1 MNSTIKKIIALCLM
15 SLIPMLSAFAQKE
28 KKDSTWRRH
37 SCVSRLNTDQPLI
50 VMNGIDVRDIRGG
63 FEDIKPKEI
72 SEIKILKGQE
82 AIDKYGEK
90 GKNGVIQY
98 TIKRKM
104 DLISSGEILQNVFK
118 DDSCKTQKLIFKPI
132 EGMEEEYDHTRVVY
146 FMKSKITLKEASASG
161 DCIVIVE
168 QKN

>member
-1 MNSTIKKIIALCLM
+1 MMNYKLAGCLM

-28 KKDSTWRRH
+28 KKDSIRRPFH
-37 SCVSRLNTDQPLI
+37 CGSMFTGNNQPLI
-50 VMNGIDVRDIRGG
+50 VMNGIDVKDIRGG
-63 FEDIKPKEI
+63 FDDIKPKEI

-98 TIKRKM
+98 TVKRKM
-104 DLISSGEILQNVFK
+104 NVISSEEILQNVFK
-118 DDSCKTQKLIFKPI
+118 DDPCKTQKLIFKPT

-146 FMKSKITLKEASASG
+146 FLKSKITLKEASASG
-161 DCIVIVE
+161 DCIVIIE